1 MWEDIEKH
9 EKETREEERREAEE
23 DELRWQQH
31 AGSQLQEEED
41 RVLREEMEARGRKKK
56 ITREVTMR
64 IANGT
69 VVGQGE
75 QTAVVNAGDRVMVQF
90 AFRPEEAAQEE
101 ETTRDEQV
109 EMVEQDAADEEV
121 LQLGALEYP
130 ESAA

>member
-1 MWEDIEKH
+1 M
-9 EKETREEERREAEE
+9 
-23 DELRWQQH
+23 
-31 AGSQLQEEED
+31 
-41 RVLREEMEARGRKKK
+41 LREEMEGRGRKKK
-56 ITREVTMR
+56 ITLEVTMR

-75 QTAVVNAGDRVMVQF
+75 QTAVVNAGDTVMVQF

-130 ESAA
+130 ESATWRPNRLRKSWFLLWKARNIKDDQVEKGWKVSWSSRRS